1 MYLIHWPVITF
12 AKELYYDGID
22 IDAYGYGMM
31 VVLTITLTIL
41 AHHLVENPL
50 TLVSL
55 LKGKGKFDVF
65 VAGNS
70 YLQKYRRWPDKIFRG
85 RYRKYYHM
93 DGDTCVPF
101 FNYTG
106 IHSMGWGCES
116 FTKKIHCDVFDYDCQ
131 KLLYDWGRQTS
142 YGLWEESISASIRIC
157 GKPSVPWFTIDL
169 DAPAKTRY
177 AQIARVYKDQ
187 IPPVLDVLRQMVAM
201 IVGDLPLFEVL
212 ESFFRDA
219 FEGGRYPQPYRDE
232 IQGIADASGVP
243 VEQIAMMNVFYELS
257 RYCTSIVAEDAT
269 GGMWHGR

>member
-1 MYLIHWPVITF
+1 MGRPL
-12 AKELYYDGID
+12 
-22 IDAYGYGMM
+22 
-31 VVLTITLTIL
+31 
-41 AHHLVENPL
+41 LV
-50 TLVSL
+50 
-55 LKGKGKFDVF
+55 FVF
-65 VAGNS
+65 VALLAAVAAKKAVKPPPAP
-70 YLQKYRRWPDKIFRG
+70 YAPECRIDEPDLFKEA
-85 RYRKYYHM
+85 
-93 DGDTCVPF
+93 D
-101 FNYTG
+101 
-106 IHSMGWGCES
+106 
-116 FTKKIHCDVFDYDCQ
+116 
-131 KLLYDWGRQTS
+131 
-142 YGLWEESISASIRIC
+142 
-157 GKPSVPWFTIDL
+157 PSQVPWFTIDL

-269 GGMWHGR
+269 GGMWHGRNLDFGQLFIWDVKDQSWGLTEALKKVTINLNFIKNGKLMYKGTTFAGHTGIIT